1 MLALGIYYLTG
12 YATATSVGSRE
23 EAEWPP
29 HPGRVFMALV
39 AALYETKPL
48 PGDAESEAAWQEE
61 RLSLE
66 WLEALDAPSL
76 RVSEHFDIRLPVA
89 SYVPVNDRLPAPTEK
104 IKELRKKLPGSCG
117 VARSRQPRTFPK
129 VRPHDPNVFL
139 IWPNATPT
147 DVQRNAL
154 QRLCEKVT
162 RIGHSSSLVQMWCVP
177 ESEEPSPNLYPA
189 NSSTRGTKPIHLRI
203 TTAGCLRELQQRFNG
218 ETIDRFFELSL
229 CISSVKGKAKKEAE
243 AAFEAEFGTKW
254 KRSLSPPT
262 RLRPMLTI
270 TRPYVRRPLVEP
282 VISQGYFDSNL
293 LILAKQ
299 DGPNLGLEST
309 AILTDTLRGALLK
322 SCGENAPEWLTG
334 HRAKG
339 IPSER
344 PHIALL
350 PLAFAG
356 FQHADGHLLG
366 LAIAFPRD
374 VPDRERGRIL
384 RPFLYDQS
392 GQPAE
397 IRLTLGKLGVW
408 TLRQEERTVPPVTLR
423 AETWCQTNEPT
434 DTWASVTPVVL
445 NRHPKLDPETDRAAW
460 FAEIADIVAASCE
473 HSGFPRPVEI
483 DIDKTSW
490 HEGAPRARPAGG
502 GFPLLP
508 VKPGAPARQQIH
520 VWLRFPN
527 PVQGPVII
535 GAGRYRGY
543 GFCKPVTPLRS

>member
-1 MLALGIYYLTG
+1 MLALGIHYLTG
-12 YATATSVGSRE
+12 YATATSVGSRD

-48 PGDAESEAAWQEE
+48 PGDIEYAASWQEE
-61 RLSLE
+61 RAALE

-76 RVSEHFDIRLPVA
+76 KVSEHFDIRSVVT
-89 SYVPVNDRLPAPTEK
+89 SYVPVNDKLSFPANK
-104 IKELRKKLPGSCG
+104 
-117 VARSRQPRTFPK
+117 QPRTFPK
-129 VRPHDPNVFL
+129 VRPHDPNLFL
-139 IWPNATPT
+139 IWPDATPSNAHK
-147 DVQRNAL
+147 NAL
-154 QRLCEKVT
+154 YRLCQKVT
-162 RIGHSSSLVQMWCVP
+162 RIGHSSSLVQMWRVP
-177 ESEEPSPNLYPA
+177 EGEDPSPDLYPI
-189 NSSTRGTKPIHLRI
+189 TTPPRGSKAIHLRI
-203 TTAGCLRELQQRFNG
+203 TTAGCLRELQQQFNG
-218 ETIDRFFELSL
+218 DAIDRFFDLSL
-229 CISSVKGKAKKEAE
+229 SISSSTGKAKKEAE
-243 AAFEAEFGTKW
+243 AVFAAEFGVKW
-254 KRSLSPPT
+254 THSLPPPT

-270 TRPYVRRPLVEP
+270 TRPYVRRLPAEAA
-282 VISQGYFDSNL
+282 ISQGYFDSDL
-293 LILAKQ
+293 LILTKQ
-299 DGPNLGLEST
+299 EGLNLGLEST
-309 AILTDTLRGALLK
+309 AALTEALRGALLK
-322 SCGENAPEWLTG
+322 ACGEDAPEWLTG

-344 PHIALL
+344 PHVALL

-374 VPDRERGRIL
+374 VPTRERGRVL
-384 RPFLYDQS
+384 RPFLYDQN

-423 AETWCQTNEPT
+423 AETWCQTKEPA

-445 NRHPKLDPETDRAAW
+445 NRHPKLDPDADRAAW
-460 FAEIADIVAASCE
+460 FAEIADIIAASCE
-473 HSGFPRPVEI
+473 HSGLPRPVEI
-483 DIDKTSW
+483 DLDKTAW

-508 VKPGAPARQQIH
+508 GKPGSPARQQVH
-520 VWLRFPN
+520 VWLRFAD
-527 PVQGPVII
+527 PVQGPVIL

-543 GFCKPVTPLRS
+543 GLCKPISPRRS